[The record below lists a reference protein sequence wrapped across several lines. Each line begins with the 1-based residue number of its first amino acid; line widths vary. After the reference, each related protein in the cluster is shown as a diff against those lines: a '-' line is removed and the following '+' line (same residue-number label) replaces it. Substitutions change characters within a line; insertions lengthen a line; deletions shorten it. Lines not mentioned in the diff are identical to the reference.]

1 MKNIQNIKEL
11 TGLEKL
17 TQEQLINII
26 LRKDNLERMLR
37 TEVKK
42 LQNKNRKLAELIEIF
57 TSVCA

>member
-57 TSVCA
+57 ISACA